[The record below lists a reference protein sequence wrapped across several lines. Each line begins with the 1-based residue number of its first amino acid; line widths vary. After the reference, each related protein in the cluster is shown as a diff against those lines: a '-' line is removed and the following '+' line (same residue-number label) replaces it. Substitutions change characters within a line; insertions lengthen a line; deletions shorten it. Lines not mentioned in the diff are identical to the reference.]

1 MSTIKHLS
9 ISGFKSIRH
18 LERLPLGSLNVLIG
32 ANGAGKSNFVDY
44 FRMLP
49 ELIKGRLQR
58 WSSKQGGA
66 ERILSFGSKETS
78 ALTTVLSSKT
88 VCFALNWFR
97 AIFTQIRS
105 CSPHYWMR

>member
-66 ERILSFGSKETS
+66 ERILSTPNGSLPRPEP
-78 ALTTVLSSKT
+78 
-88 VCFALNWFR
+88 FR
-97 AIFTQIRS
+97 WPTGS
-105 CSPHYWMR
+105 NCLP